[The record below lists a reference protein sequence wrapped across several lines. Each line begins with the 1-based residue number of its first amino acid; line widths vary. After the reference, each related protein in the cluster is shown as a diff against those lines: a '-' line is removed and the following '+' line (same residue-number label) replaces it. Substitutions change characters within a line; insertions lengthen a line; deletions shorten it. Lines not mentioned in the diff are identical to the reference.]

1 MQARIAQKITKNN
14 SRSGVYEGGN
24 TRIQRLIMVRSIV
37 SVLLLCFVVQF
48 AHGAQNNID
57 GVRIW
62 PSPDNTRV
70 VFDMKAEPEFSYF
83 TLKNPLRL
91 VIDLKNTSNSTKL
104 SGVANSGDLI
114 KKLRYS
120 TPKKPSSARVVVEL
134 NRNTKPSIFAVAPQ
148 GTLGHRLVVDLPD
161 KGSSKAPTRAAS
173 TGTVV
178 MDDSSSAR
186 DRDIIVAIDAGHGG
200 HDPGSVGPAGTY
212 EKHITLSIAKKLES
226 MINKERGMRA
236 IMKRSGDH
244 YISPN
249 RRPEIAREKKADL
262 LISIHA
268 DAFSQPQPRGGSVW
282 VLSMRRADTEL
293 GRWLEKSERHSE
305 LLGGA
310 AEVINDKSSERYLTE
325 TILGLS
331 MDHSMATSHDLGNK
345 VVEELKQVTSLHKRK
360 PQAASFAVLT
370 APDIPSI
377 LVEVGFISNPQEEKN
392 LNWSK
397 HRERLANA
405 MFKATKR
412 YFKQVP
418 PDGTLWAQERS
429 NNRRHKVRSGESLSL
444 LAQRYNVKVS
454 SIKAA
459 NDLSSDVVRVG
470 QVLNIPRT

>member
-1 MQARIAQKITKNN
+1 
-14 SRSGVYEGGN
+14 
-24 TRIQRLIMVRSIV
+24 MVRSIV
-37 SVLLLCFVVQF
+37 SVLFLCFVVQF
-48 AHGAQNNID
+48 AYGAQNNID

-70 VFDMKAEPEFSYF
+70 VFDMKAAPEFTYF

-91 VIDLKNTSNSTKL
+91 VIDLKNTSDSAKL
-104 SGVANSGDLI
+104 SGVENSGDLI

-120 TPKKPSSARVVVEL
+120 TPKNKSSARVVVEL
-134 NRNTKPSIFAVAPQ
+134 NRNTKPSLFAVTPN
-148 GTLGHRLVVDLPD
+148 GSLGHRLVIDLPD
-161 KGSSKAPTRAAS
+161 SAPRSSSTQSAS
-173 TGTVV
+173 TSTGSVV
-178 MDDSSSAR
+178 IDDTSSAR

-226 MINKERGMRA
+226 KINREPGMRA
-236 IMKRSGDH
+236 IMTRSGDY

-282 VLSMRRADTEL
+282 VLSTRRADTEL

-405 MFKATKR
+405 MFNAAKR

-418 PDGTLWAQERS
+418 PDGTLWAQERV
-429 NNRRHKVRSGESLSL
+429 NNRTHKVRSGESLSL

>member
-1 MQARIAQKITKNN
+1 
-14 SRSGVYEGGN
+14 
-24 TRIQRLIMVRSIV
+24 MVRSIV
-37 SVLLLCFVVQF
+37 SVLFLCFVVQF
-48 AHGAQNNID
+48 AYGAQNNID

-70 VFDMKAEPEFSYF
+70 VFDMKAAPEFTYF

-91 VIDLKNTSNSTKL
+91 VIDLKNTSDSAKL
-104 SGVANSGDLI
+104 SGVENSGNLI

-120 TPKKPSSARVVVEL
+120 TPKNKSSARIVVEL
-134 NRNTKPSIFAVAPQ
+134 NRSTKPSLFAVTPN
-148 GTLGHRLVVDLPD
+148 GSLGHRLVVDLPD
-161 KGSSKAPTRAAS
+161 SAPKTSATLSASSS
-173 TGTVV
+173 TGSVV
-178 MDDSSSAR
+178 IDDKSSAR

-226 MINKERGMRA
+226 KINREPGMRA
-236 IMKRSGDH
+236 IMTRGGDY

-282 VLSMRRADTEL
+282 VLSTRRADTEL

-397 HRERLANA
+397 YRERLANA

-412 YFKQVP
+412 YFKQIP
-418 PDGTLWAQERS
+418 PDGTLWAQEKA
-429 NNRRHKVRSGESLSL
+429 NNRTHKVRSGESLSL

>member
-1 MQARIAQKITKNN
+1 
-14 SRSGVYEGGN
+14 
-24 TRIQRLIMVRSIV
+24 MVRSIV
-37 SVLLLCFVVQF
+37 SVLFLCFVVQF
-48 AHGAQNNID
+48 AYGAQNNID

-70 VFDMKAEPEFSYF
+70 VFDMKAAPEFTYF

-91 VIDLKNTSNSTKL
+91 VIDLKNTSDSAKL
-104 SGVANSGDLI
+104 SGVENSGDLI

-120 TPKKPSSARVVVEL
+120 TPKNKSSARVVVEL
-134 NRNTKPSIFAVAPQ
+134 NRNTKPSLFAVTPN
-148 GTLGHRLVVDLPD
+148 GSLGHRLVLDLPD
-161 KGSSKAPTRAAS
+161 SAPRSSSTQSAS
-173 TGTVV
+173 TLTGSVV
-178 MDDSSSAR
+178 IDDTSSAR

-226 MINKERGMRA
+226 KINREPGMRA
-236 IMKRSGDH
+236 IMTRSGDY

-282 VLSMRRADTEL
+282 VLSTRRADTEL

-405 MFKATKR
+405 MFNAAKR

-418 PDGTLWAQERS
+418 PDGTLWAQERV
-429 NNRRHKVRSGESLSL
+429 NNRTHKVRSGESLSL

>member
-1 MQARIAQKITKNN
+1 
-14 SRSGVYEGGN
+14 
-24 TRIQRLIMVRSIV
+24 MVRSIV

-70 VFDMKAEPEFSYF
+70 VFDMKSAPEFTYF

-91 VIDLKNTSNSTKL
+91 VIDLNNTSDTAKL
-104 SGVANSGDLI
+104 SGIENSGDLI

-120 TPKKPSSARVVVEL
+120 TPKNKSSARVVVEL
-134 NRNTKPSIFAVAPQ
+134 NRNTKPSLFAVTPDGAY
-148 GTLGHRLVVDLPD
+148 GHRLVVDLPD
-161 KGSSKAPTRAAS
+161 SAPKPTPTLSASAS
-173 TGTVV
+173 TGSVV
-178 MDDSSSAR
+178 IDDSTSAR

-200 HDPGSVGPAGTY
+200 HDPGSIGPAGTY
-212 EKHITLSIAKKLES
+212 EKHITLSIAKKLED
-226 MINKERGMRA
+226 MINRERGMRA
-236 IMKRSGDH
+236 IMTRGDD
-244 YISPN
+244 YYVSPN

-397 HRERLANA
+397 HRERLASA
-405 MFKATKR
+405 MFNATKR

-418 PDGTLWAQERS
+418 PDGTLWAQERA
-429 NNRRHKVRSGESLSL
+429 NNRTHKVRSGESLSL

>member
-1 MQARIAQKITKNN
+1 
-14 SRSGVYEGGN
+14 
-24 TRIQRLIMVRSIV
+24 MVRSIV
-37 SVLLLCFVVQF
+37 SVLFLCFVVQF
-48 AHGAQNNID
+48 AYGAQNNID

-70 VFDMKAEPEFSYF
+70 VFDMKAAPEFTYF

-91 VIDLKNTSNSTKL
+91 VIDFKNTSDSAKL
-104 SGVANSGDLI
+104 SGVENSGDLI

-120 TPKKPSSARVVVEL
+120 TPKSKSSARVVVEL
-134 NRNTKPSIFAVAPQ
+134 NRNTKPSLFAVTPS
-148 GTLGHRLVVDLPD
+148 GSLGHRLVVDLPD
-161 KGSSKAPTRAAS
+161 SARRSSSTQSAS
-173 TGTVV
+173 TPTGSVV
-178 MDDSSSAR
+178 IDDTSSAR

-226 MINKERGMRA
+226 KINREPGMRA
-236 IMKRSGDH
+236 IMTRSGDY

-282 VLSMRRADTEL
+282 VLSTRRADTEL

-405 MFKATKR
+405 MFNAAKR

-418 PDGTLWAQERS
+418 PDGTLWAKERV
-429 NNRRHKVRSGESLSL
+429 NNRTHKVRSGESLSL